1 MNTEIRRKDRA
12 VTDKNEIRRIA
23 EKTKILHLGLF
34 DGEYPYI
41 VPLHYGYEYREADDT
56 FVFYMHGAKEGHKLE
71 LIRKEPKC
79 CIELEND
86 VELVSGGKVACQY
99 GSCYSSFIG
108 RGTVSIVEEPE
119 EKTHALKLLMRHQT
133 GMNFPIPPAM
143 PDSVAV
149 LKAEITHYT
158 AKARRKRKVNFAM
171 LFKVFSSLL
180 NRRKLFSRL
189 SHE

>member
-1 MNTEIRRKDRA
+1 MNMEIRCKDRV
-12 VTDKNEIRRIA
+12 VTDKNEIRQIV

-41 VPLHYGYEYREADDT
+41 VPLHYGTEYRDTDDT

-71 LIRKEPKC
+71 LIRKNPNC

-86 VELVSGGKVACQY
+86 IELVSGGKIACQY

-108 RGTVSIVEEPE
+108 RGRVSIVENEE
-119 EKTHALKLLMRHQT
+119 EKVYALKQLMRHQT
-133 GMNFPIPPAM
+133 GMKFPIPPAM
-143 PDSVAV
+143 LSSVAV
-149 LKAEITHYT
+149 MKAEIPHYT

-171 LFKVFSSLL
+171 IFKVFSSLL
-180 NRRKLFSRL
+180 RKAWLKNNMR
-189 SHE
+189 